1 MQTIAEAF
9 LCVAHRMCCT
19 QQLSKPFN
27 LKIYTILNC
36 NARALFVFYCFF
48 SLLFLFFLTS
58 ISRTFAEWRKWK
70 KNLWLHFVLDLPSC
84 KEKSLFNN
92 IASFLFL
99 LLLSIEWKKK
109 RSGTVSIC
117 FSFISWIEC
126 SIKKFIYSVLCCHSF
141 FISLIFFPSF
151 RFVTRWLFLLLD
163 YALSILPSSLNHKDP
178 KLLWM
183 WR

>member
-1 MQTIAEAF
+1 MGKHTSLLPYNIQKNPCRSFNFIQCCTRRIQFNNKMQTIAEAF

-99 LLLSIEWKKK
+99 LLLSIEWKNNALERFLFAFLSFLELNALLK
-109 RSGTVSIC
+109 SLYTLFFVAIH
-117 FSFISWIEC
+117 FSF
-126 SIKKFIYSVLCCHSF
+126 L
-141 FISLIFFPSF
+141 
-151 RFVTRWLFLLLD
+151 
-163 YALSILPSSLNHKDP
+163 
-178 KLLWM
+178 
-183 WR
+183 